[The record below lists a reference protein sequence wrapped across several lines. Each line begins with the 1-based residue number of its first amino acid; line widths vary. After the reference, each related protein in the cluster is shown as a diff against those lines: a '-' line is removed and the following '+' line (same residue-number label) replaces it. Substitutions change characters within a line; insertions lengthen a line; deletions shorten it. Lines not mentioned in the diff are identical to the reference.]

1 MYIESVPNRHSPP
14 AILLRESYREG
25 GRVKKRTL
33 LNLSDWPADRI
44 AGFKMLL
51 KGGTVVPSDQ
61 QAITIIR
68 SLPHGHV
75 VAALGTARKIGL
87 DRLLGPDGNRCRDLV
102 LALVVSRLL
111 DPGSKLAAA
120 RALSPDT
127 ASSSLGQQLGLG
139 PVDEDELYIAL
150 DWLAVRQPAIETTL
164 AKDHL
169 AGGTLVLYDVSSSY
183 MEGRCCPLAQY
194 GYNRDGKRGKLQI
207 VYGLLCAADG
217 CPVAIEVFDGSTADP
232 VTLTSQVTKLKER
245 FGLDHV
251 VLVGDR
257 GMITQARI
265 AEDLST
271 AGLDWITALRA
282 PAIKILRD
290 AGALQMSL
298 FDERDMA
305 AITSPDFPG
314 ERLIVCRNQALAA
327 ERARRRE
334 DLLAATGARTGAH
347 RRGSGP
353 PAPAAARRGRHRSQ
367 SRGGARPAQNGQALH
382 SRHCRQPL
390 WLFPQDRGH
399 RRRGGPRRHLCRAH
413 QPARH
418 GTRRPHH
425 GAQLQVPEP
434 GRARLPLP
442 QERRSADPAGLPL
455 AGRPGARP
463 RVFVHAGLLSGM
475 AHASASS
482 ADALPRHRQG
492 RRRSTARQRR
502 CQGRALA
509 RRHHQTDH
517 RADRGWATGSQL
529 PHATGRPC
537 HADPQHPGD
546 CYRSRA
552 LVHPVGSAYRSPT
565 EGARSPRP
573 PPYPVMPVARHYLF
587 SEISGLHDHKSSKLR
602 LTRGPRFCT
611 SPGANATKPLLKRRV
626 Q

>member
-75 VAALGTARKIGL
+75 AAALGTARKIGL

-334 DLLAATGARTGAH
+334 DLLAATERELARI
-347 RRGSGP
+347 
-353 PAPAAARRGRHRSQ
+353 AAAV
-367 SRGGARPAQNGQALH
+367 ARQ
-382 SRHCRQPL
+382 RQPL
-390 WLFPQDRGH
+390 RGAAAIGLKVGAVLDRHKMAKHFTLDIADNRFGFSRKTEDIAAEAALDGIYVVRTSLPATVLDDPTTVRSYKSLSLVERAFRCLKSVDLQIRPVYHWLADRV
-399 RRRGGPRRHLCRAH
+399 RAH
-413 QPARH
+413 VFLCMLAYYLEWHMRQRLAPMLYHDTEKDVAEAQRASVVAKAERSPAAITKQTTGQTEDGLPVHSFRTLLADLATL
-418 GTRRPHH
+418 TRNTLVTAIDPERSFTLSARPT
-425 GAQLQVPEP
+425 AVQQKALDLL
-434 GRARLPLP
+434 GRART
-442 QERRSADPAGLPL
+442 Q
-455 AGRPGARP
+455 
-463 RVFVHAGLLSGM
+463 
-475 AHASASS
+475 
-482 ADALPRHRQG
+482 
-492 RRRSTARQRR
+492 
-502 CQGRALA
+502 
-509 RRHHQTDH
+509 
-517 RADRGWATGSQL
+517 
-529 PHATGRPC
+529 
-537 HADPQHPGD
+537 
-546 CYRSRA
+546 
-552 LVHPVGSAYRSPT
+552 
-565 EGARSPRP
+565 
-573 PPYPVMPVARHYLF
+573 
-587 SEISGLHDHKSSKLR
+587 
-602 LTRGPRFCT
+602 
-611 SPGANATKPLLKRRV
+611 
-626 Q
+626 